1 MNTRDNHL
9 EETDEAERDE
19 AEPLQEE
26 RDEAEPLQ
34 EERDEAE
41 PLEEDTEYA
50 ADDSLVSEDSALD
63 YRNRWETIQADFI
76 DEPRRSVEEAD
87 GLVAEVIEEVAR
99 TFQEQ
104 RLSLEAR
111 WTDDEDVSTED
122 LRVALRLY
130 RSFFERLL
138 ST

>member
-1 MNTRDNHL
+1 MNTGDDRL
-9 EETDEAERDE
+9 EETDEAEPDEAETDEAESDE
-19 AEPLQEE
+19 AEPI
-26 RDEAEPLQ
+26 
-34 EERDEAE
+34 
-41 PLEEDTEYA
+41 EEDADYP
-50 ADDSLVSEDSALD
+50 ADDSLVSDDTALD

-87 GLVAEVIEEVAR
+87 RLVSEVIEEVAQ

-111 WTDDEDVSTED
+111 WADEDGVSTED

>member
-9 EETDEAERDE
+9 EEADEAERDE
-19 AEPLQEE
+19 GAPPL
-26 RDEAEPLQ
+26 D
-34 EERDEAE
+34 
-41 PLEEDTEYA
+41 EDTEA
-50 ADDSLVSEDSALD
+50 ASDESLVSEDSALD

-76 DEPRRSVEEAD
+76 DEPRSSVEEAD
-87 GLVAEVIEEVAR
+87 RLVSEVIEEVAQ

-111 WTDDEDVSTED
+111 WTDEEDVSTED